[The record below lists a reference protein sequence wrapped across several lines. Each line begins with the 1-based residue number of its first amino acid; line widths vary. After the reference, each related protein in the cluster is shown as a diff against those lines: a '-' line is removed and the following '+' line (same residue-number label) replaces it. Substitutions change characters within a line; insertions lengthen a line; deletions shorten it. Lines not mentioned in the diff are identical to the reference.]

1 MPAADRRRAILDA
14 VIPLLIEKGASV
26 TTAEMARAAGI
37 AEGTIFRVF
46 ADKAA
51 LIREAVKATMDP
63 SPVKE
68 AIQAISPSESLQASL
83 AVAARALLDH
93 FSRVIA
99 LAELLR
105 SMPMPSG
112 ARESEGRRL
121 IAESSAE
128 ISAVLT
134 DLFKRHGDELRV
146 VPAKACA
153 ALRGLIFASGHPMVP
168 PDERL
173 TVDEVVAVLLSG
185 ILQRKGS

>member
-1 MPAADRRRAILDA
+1 MPAEDRRRAILGA

-51 LIREAVKATMDP
+51 LMREAVKATMDP

-68 AIQAISPSESLQASL
+68 AIRAISPSESLQASL
-83 AVAARALLDH
+83 AVAAQVLLDH

-105 SMPMPSG
+105 AMPAPAG
-112 ARESEGRRL
+112 ARKSEGRRL

-128 ISAVLT
+128 ISAAVT
-134 DLFKRHGDELRV
+134 ELFQRHADELRV

-153 ALRGLIFASGHPMVP
+153 ALRGLIFGSGHPLVP
-168 PDERL
+168 PNERL
-173 TVDEVVAVLLSG
+173 TVDEVVAILLSG
-185 ILQRKGS
+185 IQQRKGP